1 MQAMAHSLSTARRTA
16 LRSPATLSGASL
28 DRILL
33 TAGALAGP
41 VYLGL
46 GLAQALLRPG
56 FDISRH
62 DLSLLAN
69 GEFGWIQIGNFL
81 LSGVLVIGGAAGLRR
96 SLHTGRARSW
106 GPLLLAGYGLG
117 LIGAGLFV
125 ADPAFGFPP
134 GTPADANSISWHGL
148 LHILTAAL
156 GFAALIGSCGV
167 FSRRFATDRQS
178 GWTAYSIVTGLVFLA
193 GFVGV
198 ASGSG
203 TSWTVIGF
211 WIAVVLAWS
220 WITAI
225 SLRYRRPTRVD

>member
-1 MQAMAHSLSTARRTA
+1 MDHSLTTSRPSA
-16 LRSPATLSGASL
+16 LFSPATLSHAGL
-28 DRILL
+28 DRVLL

-41 VYLGL
+41 VYIGLGL
-46 GLAQALLRPG
+46 GQALLTPG
-56 FDISRH
+56 FDITRH
-62 DLSLLAN
+62 DLSLLSN
-69 GEFGWIQIGNFL
+69 GEFGWVQISNFL
-81 LSGVLVIGGAAGLRR
+81 LSGLLVIAGAAGLRR
-96 SLHTGRARSW
+96 TLLTGRGRTW

-134 GTPADANSISWHGL
+134 GTPPDANSISWHGL
-148 LHILTAAL
+148 LHILCAAL

-167 FSRRFATDRQS
+167 FSRRFSAEHQT
-178 GWTAYSIVTGLVFLA
+178 GWTVYSIVTGLVFLA

-203 TSWTVIGF
+203 NTWSVIGF
-211 WIAVVLAWS
+211 WIAVVLVWS

-225 SLRYRRPTRVD
+225 SLRYRRATRLD

>member
-1 MQAMAHSLSTARRTA
+1 VAYSLSTCGATTLRSLTA
-16 LRSPATLSGASL
+16 LPGISL
-28 DRILL
+28 DRSLL

-41 VYLGL
+41 VYVGV

-56 FDISRH
+56 FDITRH

-69 GEFGWIQIGNFL
+69 GDLGWIQIGNFL
-81 LSGVLVIGGAAGLRR
+81 ISGLLVIAGAMGLRR
-96 SLHTGRARSW
+96 TLQTGQGRIW
-106 GPLLLAGYGLG
+106 GPLLLSGYGLG
-117 LIGAGLFV
+117 LIGAGVFA

-134 GTPADANSISWHGL
+134 GTPADANSISWPGL

-167 FSRRFATDRQS
+167 FARRFATQHERA
-178 GWTAYSIVTGLVFLA
+178 WATYSSITGAVFLF
-193 GFVGV
+193 GFIGV

-203 TSWTVIGF
+203 ATWSVFGF
-211 WIAVVLAWS
+211 WVAVVLAWS

-225 SLRYRRPTRVD
+225 SLRYWSAVAGR

>member
-1 MQAMAHSLSTARRTA
+1 MDRSLTTSRPMP
-16 LRSPATLSGASL
+16 LRSPLTRSGTSL
-28 DRILL
+28 DRTLL
-33 TAGALAGP
+33 TAGTLAGP
-41 VYLGL
+41 VYIGL

-56 FDISRH
+56 FDITRH

-69 GEFGWIQIGNFL
+69 GELGWIQVGNFL
-81 LSGVLVIGGAAGLRR
+81 LSGVLVIAGAMGLRNR
-96 SLHTGRARSW
+96 LHAGRGRTW

-117 LIGAGLFV
+117 LIGAGLFA

-167 FSRRFATDRQS
+167 FTRRFAAQHQL
-178 GWTAYSIVTGLVFLA
+178 GWSVYSVITGVVFLA
-193 GFVGV
+193 GFIGV

-203 TSWTVIGF
+203 NSLSVLGF

-225 SLRYRRPTRVD
+225 SVRYQRATRLD

>member
-1 MQAMAHSLSTARRTA
+1 VDHSLTTSRPTA
-16 LRSPATLSGASL
+16 LPSSATLSRAGL
-28 DRILL
+28 VRILL

-41 VYLGL
+41 VYIGLGL
-46 GLAQALLRPG
+46 GQALLRPG
-56 FDISRH
+56 FDIMRH
-62 DLSLLAN
+62 DLSLLSN
-69 GEFGWIQIGNFL
+69 GELGWIQIGNFL
-81 LSGVLVIGGAAGLRR
+81 LSGLLVIAGAAGLRGTLR
-96 SLHTGRARSW
+96 TGRGRTW

-148 LHILTAAL
+148 LHILSAAL
-156 GFAALIGSCGV
+156 GFAALIGCCGV
-167 FSRRFATDRQS
+167 FSRRFSAARQS
-178 GWTAYSIVTGLVFLA
+178 GWMVYSILTGLVFLA

-203 TSWTVIGF
+203 HSWSVIGF

-225 SLRYRRPTRVD
+225 SLRYLRTTRLH

>member
-1 MQAMAHSLSTARRTA
+1 VAHSLSTARPDP
-16 LRSPATLSGASL
+16 LRSPAALSGASV
-28 DRILL
+28 DHILL

-41 VYLGL
+41 VYICVGL
-46 GLAQALLRPG
+46 GQALLRPG
-56 FDISRH
+56 FDITRH

-69 GEFGWIQIGNFL
+69 GDLGWIQIGNFL
-81 LSGVLVIGGAAGLRR
+81 LSGVLVIAGAFGLRKT
-96 SLHTGRARSW
+96 LHSGPGRTW
-106 GPLLLAGYGLG
+106 GPVLLAGYGLG

-167 FSRRFATDRQS
+167 FSRRFAAEHKS
-178 GWTAYSIVTGLVFLA
+178 GWTAYSMLTGLVFLA

-203 TSWTVIGF
+203 NSWSVIGF

-225 SLRYRRPTRVD
+225 SLRYLRATRLH

>member
-1 MQAMAHSLSTARRTA
+1 MAHLLSTSRP
-16 LRSPATLSGASL
+16 SPIHSPVPFSGAVL
-28 DRILL
+28 DRSLL
-33 TAGALAGP
+33 IAGALAGP
-41 VYLGL
+41 VYVGL
-46 GLAQALLRPG
+46 GLAQGLLRPG
-56 FDISRH
+56 FDLTRH

-69 GEFGWIQIGNFL
+69 GDLGWIQVANFL
-81 LSGVLVIGGAAGLRR
+81 VSGLLVIAGAAGLRR
-96 SLHTGRARSW
+96 TLHSGLGRTW

-117 LIGAGLFV
+117 LIGAGLFA

-167 FSRRFATDRQS
+167 FSRRFASDHQP
-178 GWTAYSIVTGLVFLA
+178 GWSAYSMITGLVFLA

-203 TSWTVIGF
+203 NRWSVLGF
-211 WIAVVLAWS
+211 WVAVVLAWS

-225 SLRYRRPTRVD
+225 SLRYQRASRLD

>member
-1 MQAMAHSLSTARRTA
+1 MDHSLTTSRPMP
-16 LRSPATLSGASL
+16 LRSPISLSGSSL
-28 DRILL
+28 DRTLL

-41 VYLGL
+41 VYIGL

-56 FDISRH
+56 FDITRH

-69 GEFGWIQIGNFL
+69 GELGLIQVGNFL
-81 LSGVLVIGGAAGLRR
+81 LSGVLVIAGALGLRKT
-96 SLHTGRARSW
+96 LHSGPGRTW

-117 LIGAGLFV
+117 LIGAGLFA

-156 GFAALIGSCGV
+156 GFGALIGSCGV
-167 FSRRFATDRQS
+167 FTRRFAAEHQL
-178 GWTAYSIVTGLVFLA
+178 GWSVYSVITGIVFLA
-193 GFVGV
+193 GFIGV

-203 TSWTVIGF
+203 NSWSVLGF

-225 SLRYRRPTRVD
+225 SLRYQRATRLD

>member
-1 MQAMAHSLSTARRTA
+1 VGHSLTTSRPTAFY
-16 LRSPATLSGASL
+16 SPATGSRAGL
-28 DRILL
+28 DHALL

-41 VYLGL
+41 VYIGLGL
-46 GLAQALLRPG
+46 GQALLRPG
-56 FDISRH
+56 FDITRH
-62 DLSLLAN
+62 DLSLLSN
-69 GEFGWIQIGNFL
+69 GELGWIQIANFAL
-81 LSGVLVIGGAAGLRR
+81 TGLLVIADAEGLRR
-96 SLHTGRARSW
+96 TLHSGRGRTW

-117 LIGAGLFV
+117 LIGAGVFV

-148 LHILTAAL
+148 LHIVSAAL

-167 FSRRFATDRQS
+167 FSRRFAAEHET
-178 GWTAYSIVTGLVFLA
+178 GWTVYSIFTGLVFLA

-203 TSWTVIGF
+203 NTWSVIGF
-211 WIAVVLAWS
+211 WIAVVLVWS

-225 SLRYRRPTRVD
+225 SLRYRRATRLD

>member
-1 MQAMAHSLSTARRTA
+1 VGHSLTTSRPTAFH
-16 LRSPATLSGASL
+16 SPATLSRAGL
-28 DRILL
+28 DQALL

-41 VYLGL
+41 VYIGLGL
-46 GLAQALLRPG
+46 GQALLRPG
-56 FDISRH
+56 FDITRH
-62 DLSLLAN
+62 DLSVLSN
-69 GEFGWIQIGNFL
+69 GELGWIQIANFA
-81 LSGVLVIGGAAGLRR
+81 LSGVLVIAGAAGLRR
-96 SLHTGRARSW
+96 TLRAGRARTW

-148 LHILTAAL
+148 LHILSAVL

-167 FSRRFATDRQS
+167 FSRCFAAEHQS
-178 GWTAYSIVTGLVFLA
+178 VWTGYSTVTGLVFLA

-203 TSWTVIGF
+203 NSWSVIGF

-225 SLRYRRPTRVD
+225 SLRYRRATRLD

>member
-1 MQAMAHSLSTARRTA
+1 VAHSLSTARPSRLHWPLA
-16 LRSPATLSGASL
+16 FSGADH
-28 DRILL
+28 DRSLL

-41 VYLGL
+41 VYVGL

-56 FDISRH
+56 FDLTRH

-69 GEFGWIQIGNFL
+69 GDLGWIQVGNFL
-81 LSGVLVIGGAAGLRR
+81 VSGLLVIAGAAGLRR
-96 SLHTGRARSW
+96 TLHTGLGRTW

-117 LIGAGLFV
+117 LIGAGLFA

-134 GTPADANSISWHGL
+134 GTPADANSISWRGL

-167 FSRRFATDRQS
+167 FGRRFAGDQQP
-178 GWTAYSIVTGLVFLA
+178 GWSAYSIVTGLVFLA

-203 TSWTVIGF
+203 NSWSVLGF
-211 WIAVVLAWS
+211 WVAMVLAWS

-225 SLRYRRPTRVD
+225 SLRYQRAIRLA

>member
-1 MQAMAHSLSTARRTA
+1 
-16 LRSPATLSGASL
+16 
-28 DRILL
+28 LL

-41 VYLGL
+41 VYIGLGL
-46 GLAQALLRPG
+46 GQALLRPG
-56 FDISRH
+56 FDLTRH
-62 DLSLLAN
+62 DLSLLSN
-69 GEFGWIQIGNFL
+69 GELGWVQIANFV
-81 LSGVLVIGGAAGLRR
+81 LSGLLVIAGAAGLRR
-96 SLHTGRARSW
+96 TLLTGRGRTS
-106 GPLLLAGYGLG
+106 GPVLLAGYGLG

-148 LHILTAAL
+148 LHILSAAL

-167 FSRRFATDRQS
+167 FSRRFAAEHET
-178 GWTAYSIVTGLVFLA
+178 GWTVYSIVTGLLFLA

-203 TSWTVIGF
+203 NSSSVIGF
-211 WIAVVLAWS
+211 WIAVGLAWS

-225 SLRYRRPTRVD
+225 SLRYRHATRLD

>member
-1 MQAMAHSLSTARRTA
+1 VAHSLTTSRPAP
-16 LRSPATLSGASL
+16 LRAAVTPVSGAKL
-28 DRILL
+28 DRSLL
-33 TAGALAGP
+33 TAGVLAGP

-46 GLAQALLRPG
+46 GLGQALLRPG
-56 FDISRH
+56 FDITRH
-62 DLSLLAN
+62 DLSLLSN
-69 GEFGWIQIGNFL
+69 GEFGWIQISNFL
-81 LSGVLVIGGAAGLRR
+81 LSGMLVIAGAFGLRR
-96 SLHTGRARSW
+96 TLHAGRGRTW

-125 ADPAFGFPP
+125 ADPAFGFPA

-167 FSRRFATDRQS
+167 FSRRFAAEHER
-178 GWTAYSIVTGLVFLA
+178 GWTVYSILTGLVFLA

-203 TSWTVIGF
+203 NSWSVLGF

-225 SLRYRRPTRVD
+225 SLRYRRVTRLE

>member
-1 MQAMAHSLSTARRTA
+1 MARSLTTT
-16 LRSPATLSGASL
+16 LRPTPLESCTTGIN
-28 DRILL
+28 RGLL
-33 TAGALAGP
+33 GAGALAGP
-41 VYLGL
+41 VYI
-46 GLAQALLRPG
+46 GLALGQALLRPG
-56 FDISRH
+56 FDITRH
-62 DLSLLAN
+62 DVSLLAN
-69 GEFGWIQIGNFL
+69 GDFGWIQIGNFL
-81 LSGVLVIGGAAGLRR
+81 LTGLLVIAGAVGLRR
-96 SLHTGRARSW
+96 KLRAGRGRTW

-117 LIGAGLFV
+117 LIGAGLFA

-134 GTPADANSISWHGL
+134 GTPPDANSISWHGL

-167 FSRRFATDRQS
+167 FSLRFAADHQS
-178 GWTAYSIVTGLVFLA
+178 GWGVYSVVTGVVFLA

-203 TSWTVIGF
+203 NSWSVTGF

-225 SLRYRRPTRVD
+225 SLRYQRATGLD

>member
-1 MQAMAHSLSTARRTA
+1 MDHSLTTSRPTA
-16 LRSPATLSGASL
+16 LYSPATLSRAGF
-28 DRILL
+28 DRVLL

-41 VYLGL
+41 VYIGLGL
-46 GLAQALLRPG
+46 GQALFRPG
-56 FDISRH
+56 FDITRH
-62 DLSLLAN
+62 DLSLLSN
-69 GEFGWIQIGNFL
+69 GELGWIQVANFV
-81 LSGVLVIGGAAGLRR
+81 LSGVLVIAGGVGLRS
-96 SLHTGRARSW
+96 SLQRGRGHTW

-117 LIGAGLFV
+117 LVGAGLFV

-134 GTPADANSISWHGL
+134 GTPADANSSSWHGL

-167 FSRRFATDRQS
+167 FSSRFAAERQS
-178 GWTAYSIVTGLVFLA
+178 VWTVYSIVTGLVFLA

-203 TSWTVIGF
+203 NSWSVIGF

-225 SLRYRRPTRVD
+225 SLRYRRATRLD

>member
-1 MQAMAHSLSTARRTA
+1 VAHSLSTARSEP
-16 LRSPATLSGASL
+16 LRSPASV
-28 DRILL
+28 DHILL

-41 VYLGL
+41 VYLCVGL
-46 GLAQALLRPG
+46 GQALLRPG
-56 FDISRH
+56 FDITRH

-69 GEFGWIQIGNFL
+69 GDLGWIQIGNFL
-81 LSGVLVIGGAAGLRR
+81 LSGMLVIAGALGLRKTLR
-96 SLHTGRARSW
+96 SGPGRTW

-167 FSRRFATDRQS
+167 FSRRFAAEHKS
-178 GWTAYSIVTGLVFLA
+178 GWSVYSMVTGIIFLA

-203 TSWTVIGF
+203 NSWSVIGF
-211 WIAVVLAWS
+211 WIAVVVAWS

-225 SLRYRRPTRVD
+225 SLRYLRATRRD

>member
-1 MQAMAHSLSTARRTA
+1 MTTSRPTA
-16 LRSPATLSGASL
+16 LYPPTTLSRAGL
-28 DRILL
+28 DRSLL

-41 VYLGL
+41 VYIGLGL
-46 GLAQALLRPG
+46 GQALLRPG
-56 FDISRH
+56 FDITRH
-62 DLSLLAN
+62 DLSLLSN
-69 GEFGWIQIGNFL
+69 GGLGWIQIGNFL
-81 LSGVLVIGGAAGLRR
+81 LSGLLVIAGAAGLRR
-96 SLHTGRARSW
+96 TLLAGRSRTW

-117 LIGAGLFV
+117 LIGAGLFA

-167 FSRRFATDRQS
+167 FSRRFAAEHQS
-178 GWTAYSIVTGLVFLA
+178 GWMVYSIVTGLVFLA

-203 TSWTVIGF
+203 NRWSVIGF
-211 WIAVVLAWS
+211 WIAVILAWS

-225 SLRYRRPTRVD
+225 SLRYRRATRLD

>member
-1 MQAMAHSLSTARRTA
+1 VAHSLTSSRSTA
-16 LRSPATLSGASL
+16 LRSSATLSRSRL
-28 DRILL
+28 DRRLL

-41 VYLGL
+41 VYV
-46 GLAQALLRPG
+46 GLALGQALLRPG
-56 FDISRH
+56 FDITRH
-62 DLSLLAN
+62 DVSLLAN
-69 GEFGWIQIGNFL
+69 GNLGWIQIGNFL
-81 LSGVLVIGGAAGLRR
+81 LSGTLVIAAAVGLRR
-96 SLHTGRARSW
+96 ALPDGPGHTW

-117 LIGAGLFV
+117 LMGAGLFV

-167 FSRRFATDRQS
+167 FSRRFAAEHRPR
-178 GWTAYSIVTGLVFLA
+178 WTGYSIVTGVVFLA

-203 TSWTVIGF
+203 NSWSVIGF

-220 WITAI
+220 WITAM
-225 SLRYRRPTRVD
+225 SLRYRRMG

>member
-1 MQAMAHSLSTARRTA
+1 MAHSLTTPRPTAVTFSWA
-16 LRSPATLSGASL
+16 GI

-41 VYLGL
+41 VYIGLGL
-46 GLAQALLRPG
+46 GQALLRPG
-56 FDISRH
+56 FDIARH
-62 DLSLLAN
+62 DLSLLSN
-69 GEFGWIQIGNFL
+69 GDLGWIQIGNFL
-81 LSGVLVIGGAAGLRR
+81 LTGLLVIAGAAGLRR
-96 SLHTGRARSW
+96 TLRAGRGRTW

-117 LIGAGLFV
+117 LIGAGLFS

-134 GTPADANSISWHGL
+134 GTPSDANSISWHGL

-167 FSRRFATDRQS
+167 FSRRFAAGRQT
-178 GWTAYSIVTGLVFLA
+178 GWRAYSVVTGLVFLA

-203 TSWTVIGF
+203 NSWTVLGF

-225 SLRYRRPTRVD
+225 SLRYQRTPRLD

>member
-1 MQAMAHSLSTARRTA
+1 VAHSLSTSRATTLRSLTA
-16 LRSPATLSGASL
+16 LSGISL
-28 DRILL
+28 DRSLL
-33 TAGALAGP
+33 AAGALAGP
-41 VYLGL
+41 VYIGL

-56 FDISRH
+56 FDITRH

-69 GEFGWIQIGNFL
+69 GDLGWIQIGNFL
-81 LSGVLVIGGAAGLRR
+81 MSGLLVIAGAMGLRR
-96 SLHTGRARSW
+96 TLHTGRGRVW

-117 LIGAGLFV
+117 LIGAGMFA

-167 FSRRFATDRQS
+167 FAGRFGAQHERAWAVFS
-178 GWTAYSIVTGLVFLA
+178 SITGAVFLF
-193 GFVGV
+193 GFIGV

-203 TSWTVIGF
+203 ATWSVLGF
-211 WIAVVLAWS
+211 WVAVILAWS
-220 WITAI
+220 WITAMT
-225 SLRYRRPTRVD
+225 LRHRSRVIAR

>member
-1 MQAMAHSLSTARRTA
+1 VAHSLSTSRAMT
-16 LRSPATLSGASL
+16 LPSPAALSVLSL
-28 DRILL
+28 DRSLL

-41 VYLGL
+41 VYIGL

-56 FDISRH
+56 FDITRH

-69 GEFGWIQIGNFL
+69 GDMGWIQIGNFVI
-81 LSGVLVIGGAAGLRR
+81 SGLLVIAGAIGLRR
-96 SLHTGRARSW
+96 TLHTARGRIW

-117 LIGAGLFV
+117 LIGAGMFT

-167 FSRRFATDRQS
+167 FARRFAAQHERAWAT
-178 GWTAYSIVTGLVFLA
+178 YSSVTGLVFLF
-193 GFVGV
+193 GFIGV

-203 TSWTVIGF
+203 ATWSVLGF
-211 WIAVVLAWS
+211 WVAVILAWS

-225 SLRYRRPTRVD
+225 TLRHRRRNTTF

>member
-1 MQAMAHSLSTARRTA
+1 MAHSLTSFRPTSIH
-16 LRSPATLSGASL
+16 SPAALSGASL
-28 DRILL
+28 DRSLL

-41 VYLGL
+41 VYIALGL
-46 GLAQALLRPG
+46 GQALLRPG
-56 FDISRH
+56 FDITRH
-62 DLSLLAN
+62 DLSLLSN
-69 GEFGWIQIGNFL
+69 GPLGWIQIGNFL
-81 LSGVLVIGGAAGLRR
+81 LSGVLVIAGAVGLRR
-96 SLHTGRARSW
+96 TLRTGRGRTW

-125 ADPAFGFPP
+125 ADPAFGFPL

-156 GFAALIGSCGV
+156 GFAALIASCAV
-167 FSRRFATDRQS
+167 FGRRFAAEHRP
-178 GWTAYSIVTGLVFLA
+178 GWTAYSIVTGVVFLA

-203 TSWTVIGF
+203 NRWSVLGF
-211 WIAVVLAWS
+211 WVAVVLAWS

-225 SLRYRRPTRVD
+225 SIRYQRATRLD